1 MTPEIAIKILGV
13 VAVAALAFL
22 VLRRLQAPKPKTR
35 RLAITVWAAFGP
47 YDTAERADDG
57 LRRASRAVFGQEGI
71 TEHEE
76 WIQGHVKN
84 FLHWQ
89 AKGRFH
95 RAQKMMRTGLLLTA
109 YGHAFEEACKE
120 VKAEALSQAQEATEW
135 LNKDFLEKTGHRLEA
150 VKQPNGTLRF
160 VYKRIWA
167 DEEIKRKEHEDWES
181 VLNAIGR
188 NLLED
193 RSNEAK
199 QLLAFLSVVYQKNMG
214 KDLESPKDVGVIWA
228 ACLEV
233 LDKDP
238 NSEVAQTFKALNDA
252 WTATKSDKVP

>member
-1 MTPEIAIKILGV
+1 MTLEIAIKVLGLIA
-13 VAVAALAFL
+13 VAVLAFL
-22 VLRRLQAPKPKTR
+22 VFRWLQAPKRGTR
-35 RLAITVWAAFGP
+35 RLVMAVWAAFGP
-47 YDTAERADDG
+47 HDTAEPAADG

-84 FLHWQ
+84 FLDWE
-89 AKGRFH
+89 AKGSLQ

-109 YGHAFEEACKE
+109 YGHAFEEACKQ
-120 VKAEALSQAQEATEW
+120 VKAEALTQAQETTEW
-135 LNKDFLEKTGHRLEA
+135 LNKDYLEKTGHRLEA
-150 VKQPNGTLRF
+150 VKQPDGTLQL
-160 VYKRIWA
+160 VYKQIWSE
-167 DEEIKRKEHEDWES
+167 EEIKRKEDEVGET

-193 RSNEAK
+193 RSNEAEL
-199 QLLAFLSVVYQKNMG
+199 LLAFLSVVYQTNMD
-214 KDLESPKDVGVIWA
+214 KDLETPKDIGVIWF

-238 NSEVAQTFKALNDA
+238 NSEVAQTFKVLNGA
-252 WTATKSDKVP
+252 WTASKSGNEA